1 MVLKLSHDTA
11 PTIRA
16 MRYLRAVFAGL
27 SVGAF
32 FWQAES
38 CVSVGTRRECATW
51 LAAYAMSDRTLLMVA
66 IPTGVL
72 LLLGSAA
79 AWAVKSKF
87 PAGPSLLR
95 WWCFVTLT
103 TSVLVSCT
111 LPKIL

>member
-1 MVLKLSHDTA
+1 MALKLRPVTA
-11 PTIRA
+11 RTIRA
-16 MRYLRAVFAGL
+16 VRFLGAVFSGL

-32 FWQAES
+32 FWHAES

-51 LAAYAMSDRTLLMVA
+51 LEAYAMSDRTLLVVA

-79 AWAVKSKF
+79 AWAVKNKF
-87 PAGPSLLR
+87 PDGSTLLR
-95 WWCFVTLT
+95 WWCIVTLT